1 MNKQNKK
8 RATALTD
15 TVARGVTS
23 PLERGYAKLQKIV
36 EETMLVSKNDSV
48 RVLTVR
54 YCDTT
59 GFSTIKQF
67 SFDGNMSYDTCLRR
81 LPMKIELNDKQ
92 KELRLAK
99 INEYLNINRIN

>member
-1 MNKQNKK
+1 MNNPNKK

-36 EETMLVSKNDSV
+36 EETILVSKNDRI

-54 YCDTT
+54 YADCT

-67 SFDGNMSYDTCLRR
+67 SFDGNMSYDACLRK
-81 LPMKIELNDKQ
+81 LPMKIELNENQKQ
-92 KELRLAK
+92 LRLSK
-99 INEYLNINRIN
+99 INEYLKFNRIN